1 MFEVLGPSACYST
14 VTVINSNNPDIFAS
28 ECDKVI
34 ITTKFILPPL
44 ER

>member
-1 MFEVLGPSACYST
+1 MFKVLGPSACYST

-28 ECDKVI
+28 ECDKVL
-34 ITTKFILPPL
+34 ITKIILPPL